1 MFNTGTVSHGTFRI
15 PDLLSSFTEA
25 LEQLCES
32 GEARDKT
39 AIIPEAKAYGSLL
52 QKGGWAAEINHDDLD
67 SILDRLFD
75 ALNEVAVKHNCYFGS
90 HPGDGSDFGFWPND
104 EIDY

>member
-15 PDLLSSFTEA
+15 EDLLSSFTEA
-25 LEQLCES
+25 LERL
-32 GEARDKT
+32 RDDAMFRDDD
-39 AIIPEAKAYGSLL
+39 AIIPAAKAYGLL
-52 QKGGWAAEINHDDLD
+52 LKQGCSAQSPYTDDLD
-67 SILDRLFD
+67 YILDRLFE

-104 EIDY
+104 EIEY